1 MKSLF
6 TKVARAVGFETEHAE
21 SPEFT
26 RKLCDFNTHVSDLQ
40 RVRDALQLY
49 SDSMEAMLAAQV
61 VLGDALDTYYRSS
74 MQASY
79 SSEEQQSRA
88 ASSPTPEVTS
98 NGAAVR
104 EPIARAMNNT
114 IEGKRID
121 GDDTMMHHNIAK
133 LYKKYGHHMHST
145 MRPVL
150 HEVFISR
157 CIRPVNYIL
166 ARVPSVHDRLAR
178 RKKLIHDFDEVQ
190 SQFSREKQQSQK
202 SMTLESKLS
211 EIQNEIQDNN
221 HDLMLSLDEF
231 AVSRPLMLRQEF
243 SAMIA
248 CSYHHV
254 NSAVSQLGQLL
265 PLLPQSA
272 SSMCLLQAADQ
283 FDTEMLGQSDRAN
296 KIKVILERAKVEG
309 GQTGGYGV
317 GELSS
322 REERGRRATST
333 EATQAG
339 GEPPIKPPRPKKVST

>member
-26 RKLCDFNTHVSDLQ
+26 RKLSDFNTHVSDLQ

-88 ASSPTPEVTS
+88 ASSPTPAVTA

-104 EPIARAMNNT
+104 EPIARAMDNT
-114 IEGKRID
+114 MEGKRID

-211 EIQNEIQDNN
+211 EIQNNIQDNN
-221 HDLMLSLDEF
+221 HDLMLSLDELFDGLAESSSNDELSDADPHSDIASMVPSPGCSDCASLSSLMGF
-231 AVSRPLMLRQEF
+231 AGELDDGLLLSGI
-243 SAMIA
+243 IA
-248 CSYHHV
+248 DDA
-254 NSAVSQLGQLL
+254 SAVLADPVDGD
-265 PLLPQSA
+265 
-272 SSMCLLQAADQ
+272 SS
-283 FDTEMLGQSDRAN
+283 
-296 KIKVILERAKVEG
+296 VH
-309 GQTGGYGV
+309 TGP
-317 GELSS
+317 GELDVLYSC
-322 REERGRRATST
+322 
-333 EATQAG
+333 
-339 GEPPIKPPRPKKVST
+339 P

>member
-26 RKLCDFNTHVSDLQ
+26 RKLSDFNTHVSDLQ

-74 MQASY
+74 MQASCS
-79 SSEEQQSRA
+79 SSEEQQARVT
-88 ASSPTPEVTS
+88 SSPAPTAVSSRGTS
-98 NGAAVR
+98 DLANAT
-104 EPIARAMNNT
+104 T
-114 IEGKRID
+114 IDGKKLD
-121 GDDTMMHHNIAK
+121 GDDSMMHHNIAK
-133 LYKKYGHHMHST
+133 LYKKYGHHMHNN

-150 HEVFISR
+150 HEVFTSR

-166 ARVPSVHDRLAR
+166 ARVPSVHENLAR
-178 RKKLIHDFDEVQ
+178 RKKLIYDFNDVQ
-190 SQFSREKQQSQK
+190 SQLSREKQQSQK
-202 SMTLESKLS
+202 SITLESKLN

-254 NSAVSQLGQLL
+254 NSAMSQLGQLL

-283 FDTEMLGQSDRAN
+283 FDTEVLGQHDRAN

-309 GQTGGYGV
+309 GQVGGYGV
-317 GELSS
+317 AESPSIRIVPQTGQLS
-322 REERGRRATST
+322 
-333 EATQAG
+333 G
-339 GEPPIKPPRPKKVST
+339 GEPPIKPPRPKKVNTLS